1 MFLKANTWYDSIF
14 ASLFDHSIWRS
25 SFKTM
30 KISSNDGH
38 KWYLGKF
45 AITVMCLFR
54 RGSQS
59 GISES
64 KSEYVYVI
72 FIDNTSKVILLKTPL
87 KSSDHVHSHRHH
99 TRSPVP
105 TQIYH
110 VLHWTAGDLF
120 LLPLWWVRTNIS
132 LQFKFSFLFH
142 KQVWTS
148 FHVISGYLHFFFWK
162 LFCLLSLF
170 L

>member
-1 MFLKANTWYDSIF
+1 
-14 ASLFDHSIWRS
+14 
-25 SFKTM
+25 M

-59 GISES
+59 GIAES
-64 KSEYVYVI
+64 KSEYVYVV
-72 FIDNTSKVILLKTPL
+72 FTDNTSKVILLKSPL
-87 KSSDHVHSHRHH
+87 KSSDHVHSHRHR

-110 VLHWTAGDLF
+110 ALHWTAGDLF
-120 LLPLWWVRTNIS
+120 LLPL
-132 LQFKFSFLFH
+132 
-142 KQVWTS
+142 
-148 FHVISGYLHFFFWK
+148 
-162 LFCLLSLF
+162 
-170 L
+170 